1 MIPGQQRCSQRVVRT
16 KRVAVPA
23 PGQRP
28 PVRDILDNMQTVF
41 AKTVAVLMVML
52 LSGCASLPNSKLE
65 KISNRNIEF
74 ALTRHETIPVVFEN
88 GLGGRMEWWKKV
100 LPEISND
107 TTTFAYNRPGY
118 GDSDPVSTPRDGSHI
133 VDELR
138 ALLHSK
144 GMKPPYILV
153 GHSLGGLY
161 MQLFARRYPEE
172 VSGLVLVDSTHP
184 QQLDGEGALEKQSFL
199 VRGILCVLITGTAK
213 NELDLLPQT
222 GKQVLSL
229 PTLSNKPVFVLS
241 ASKPLDEKSK
251 VADDANEKRKD
262 IARLYPDSKQIWV
275 DSGHGIPLEKPES
288 VIAVIREALLLS
300 HSNQMIK

>member
-1 MIPGQQRCSQRVVRT
+1 M
-16 KRVAVPA
+16 K
-23 PGQRP
+23 
-28 PVRDILDNMQTVF
+28 TVF
-41 AKTVAVLMVML
+41 AEAVAVLMVML
-52 LSGCASLPNSKLE
+52 LSGCASLPNSTFE

-74 ALTRHETIPVVFEN
+74 ALTRHDTIPVVFEN

-100 LPEISND
+100 LPAISND

-118 GDSDPVSTPRDGSHI
+118 GNSDPVSTPRDGLHI

-138 ALLHSK
+138 GLLYSK

-172 VSGLVLVDSTHP
+172 VSALILVDSTHP

-199 VRGILCVLITGTAK
+199 VRGVLGFLVTGTAK
-213 NELDLLPQT
+213 EELDLLPQT
-222 GKQVLSL
+222 GKQVLDL

-262 IARLYPDSKQIWV
+262 IARLYPGSQQIWV
-275 DSGHGIPLEKPES
+275 DSGHGIPLEKPEL
-288 VIAVIREALLLS
+288 VIAAIREAILLS
-300 HSNQMIK
+300 HSNRDRIKCGI

>member
-1 MIPGQQRCSQRVVRT
+1 M
-16 KRVAVPA
+16 K
-23 PGQRP
+23 
-28 PVRDILDNMQTVF
+28 TVF
-41 AKTVAVLMVML
+41 SEVVSVLMVIL
-52 LSGCASLPNSKLE
+52 FSGCASLSSATLE

-100 LPEISND
+100 LSEISND

-138 ALLHSK
+138 ALLHTK

-161 MQLFARRYPEE
+161 MQLYARRYPEE
-172 VSGLVLVDSTHP
+172 VSALVLVDSTHP
-184 QQLDGEGALEKQSFL
+184 RQLDGEGALEKQSFL
-199 VRGILCVLITGTAK
+199 VRGILGVLVTGAARE
-213 NELDLLPQT
+213 ELDLLPQT
-222 GKQVLSL
+222 GKQVLEL
-229 PTLSNKPVFVLS
+229 PTLSDKPVFVLT
-241 ASKPLDEKSK
+241 ASKPLEEKSK

-262 IARLYPDSKQIWV
+262 IARLYPGSKQIWV

-288 VIAVIREALLLS
+288 VIAAIHEALLFS
-300 HSNQMIK
+300 QSNIAQVK